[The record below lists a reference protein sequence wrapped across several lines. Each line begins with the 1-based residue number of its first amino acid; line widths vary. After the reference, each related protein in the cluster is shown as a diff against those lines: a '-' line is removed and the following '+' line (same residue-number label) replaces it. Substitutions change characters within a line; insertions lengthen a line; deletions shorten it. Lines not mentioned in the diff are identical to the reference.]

1 MTAVLPADSTYAQ
14 IEKMVRRL
22 TSSSSESS
30 LPSAEIQRAVNV
42 VYSQDFAY
50 GVKIDQMRSV
60 YTFYT
65 QPYIDRYPLDVNY
78 DQGVRAPMY
87 VDGIQ
92 GSFYKDRQ
100 QFFAVWPKFSTQFQP
115 ISGDGT
121 TQLFTFTIPGPF
133 LRGEVTLGG
142 IDSTGAAIIVSDD
155 GNGNLQYRIPNAVV
169 SVPSPNTS
177 LPLTAPIPGMYNINT
192 GNPGLST
199 VTNIGTVNYVTGT
212 FSVDFSLAPGGS
224 VAPASGTQMTLWVVQ
239 YTTGRP
245 LSLLF
250 WNNYFIIRPVPKL
263 IHKVEI
269 EVFLTPV
276 QFLLSTDSPI
286 LNQWWQYLAYL
297 AAQKILRERQDYDG
311 VATLQEG
318 LKYHEDLVL
327 ERQGVE
333 ELFTP
338 NPTVF
343 NSVSTYSS
351 GPWGN
356 TGSNNW

>member
-22 TSSSSESS
+22 TSSSSEST
-30 LPSAEIQRAVNV
+30 LPSAEIQRVVNA
-42 VYSQDFAY
+42 VYSQEFAY

-60 YTFYT
+60 YKFYT

-78 DQGVRAPMY
+78 DQGIRAPMY

-100 QFFAVWPKFSTQFQP
+100 QFFSVWPKFSTQFQP
-115 ISGDGT
+115 ISGNGI
-121 TQLFTFTIPGPF
+121 TQTFNFTIAGPF

-142 IDSTGAAIIVSDD
+142 VDITGAPITVADD
-155 GNGNLQYRIPNAVV
+155 GNGNLQYLTMNPVV
-169 SVPSPNTS
+169 SN
-177 LPLTAPIPGMYNINT
+177 PLQTTNPAKPGMYNINT
-192 GNPGLST
+192 GNPGLINP
-199 VTNIGTVNYVTGT
+199 VNIGSVNYVTGV
-212 FSVDFSLAPGGS
+212 FAIDFSLAPGGA

-250 WNNYFIIRPVPKL
+250 WNNYFIVRPVPKL
-263 IHKVEI
+263 VHKVEI

-276 QFLLSTDSPI
+276 QFLLSTDVPI

-311 VATLQEG
+311 VAVLQEG
-318 LKYHEDLVL
+318 LKYHEGLVL

-343 NSVSTYSS
+343 NSVSTYST